1 MSASM
6 TAAAKD
12 DLPLAAEFPAASRE
26 QWLALVDKALKGAPF
41 EKKLVH
47 TTYDGLRID
56 PLYQRR
62 SDAMPLAGRAA
73 AAAGPIPW
81 QIMARVDHPDP
92 AIANRLLLDDLEGG
106 ATGAVL
112 VAPGSIGA
120 YGFGADLS
128 AAGLARIL
136 DGVFIEGIAIE
147 FDLTTEAKDAPA
159 HLAAILKT
167 QGIAPDKADIRFA
180 YDPLG
185 IRAASGHSVATW
197 AQIAPLLARM
207 VGGFSTQGFRGPF
220 IAADGR
226 SVHAAGGSEAQEL
239 AFALGN
245 AVTYLRALEASG
257 IALDAARKMISFRL
271 AADADQF
278 LTMAKF
284 RAIRKLWARVE
295 EACGLK
301 PAPVFISAETA
312 WRMMTTRDTYV
323 NMLRTTIAAFAA
335 GLGGANAITVLPFTN
350 ALGLPDTFAR
360 RVARNTQLILEEE
373 SNLAKVSD
381 PAAGSGGIEA
391 LTDELCRAAWVL
403 FQEIEAAGGADEALS
418 RGVIQNKVAETRA
431 AREKAIATR
440 KDPLTGLSE
449 FPHLKENHV
458 TVLDVARVVIA
469 PSSTQPLTFPAL
481 TPMRLSEPF
490 EALRDASDPALKKTG
505 SRPKIFLANLG
516 NPVDFIARSMFAR
529 NFFEAGGIEAVEFSS
544 SPLPVGERSTAQ
556 RSGEGEQ
563 HSAGHHNPSPGPSPA
578 APDRP
583 LPMGE
588 VKNNFDSLASAFKQ
602 SGAKL
607 ACLCSSDEVY
617 ADQAEAAAKALA
629 AAGAAHIYLAGRP
642 GKNEADIAAAG
653 VKTFIYAGCDALR
666 TLCIAH
672 DILGLR

>member
-1 MSASM
+1 M
-6 TAAAKD
+6 TAAKD
-12 DLPLAAEFPAASRE
+12 DLPLAAEFPAATRE
-26 QWLALVDKALKGAPF
+26 QWLTLVDKALKGAPF
-41 EKKLVH
+41 EKKLVNK
-47 TTYDGLRID
+47 TYDGLRID
-56 PLYQRR
+56 PLYPRR
-62 SDAMPLAGRAA
+62 SDAVPLAGRAA
-73 AAAGPIPW
+73 ATPW

-92 AIANRLLLDDLEGG
+92 AVANRLLLDDLEGG

-112 VAPGSIGA
+112 VAPESIGA

-159 HLAAILKT
+159 HLAAILKQ
-167 QGIAPDKADIRFA
+167 QGIAPDKADIRFS

-185 IRAASGHSVATW
+185 IRAASGHSIATW
-197 AQIAPLLARM
+197 AQIAPL
-207 VGGFSTQGFRGPF
+207 VGKLTREFADQGFRGPF

-245 AVTYLRALEASG
+245 ALTYLRAVEASG
-257 IALDAARKMISFRL
+257 IALDAARKMIFFRL

-301 PAPVFISAETA
+301 PIPAFVSAETA

-335 GLGGANAITVLPFTN
+335 GLGGANAITTLPFTN
-350 ALGLPDTFAR
+350 ALGLPDAFAR
-360 RVARNTQLILEEE
+360 RTARNTQLILEEE

-381 PAAGSGGIEA
+381 PAAGAGGIEA
-391 LTDELCRAAWVL
+391 LTDELCRTAWAL

-418 RGVIQNKVAETRA
+418 RGIIQNKVAETRT
-431 AREKAIATR
+431 AREKAVATR
-440 KDPLTGLSE
+440 KDPLTGTSE

-458 TVLDVARVVIA
+458 TVLDVARATPAAHGA
-469 PSSTQPLTFPAL
+469 PALTFPAL
-481 TPMRLSEPF
+481 KSMRLSEPF
-490 EALRDASDPALKKTG
+490 ETLRDASDAALKKSG

-529 NFFEAGGIEAVEFSS
+529 NFFEAGGIEAVES
-544 SPLPVGERSTAQ
+544 V
-556 RSGEGEQ
+556 
-563 HSAGHHNPSPGPSPA
+563 PGA
-578 APDRP
+578 D
-583 LPMGE
+583 
-588 VKNNFDSLASAFKQ
+588 LASAFKQ

-617 ADQAEAAAKALA
+617 ADQAAPAAKVLA
-629 AAGAAHIYLAGRP
+629 AAGAARIYLAGRP
-642 GKNEADIAAAG
+642 GKNEADLTAAN

-666 TLCIAH
+666 TLCTAH